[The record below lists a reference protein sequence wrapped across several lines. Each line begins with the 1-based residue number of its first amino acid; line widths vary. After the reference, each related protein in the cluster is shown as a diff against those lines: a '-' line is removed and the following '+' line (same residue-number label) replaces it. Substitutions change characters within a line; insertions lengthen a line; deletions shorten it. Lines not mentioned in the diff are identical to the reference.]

1 MSARPA
7 PNNAA
12 ASNWMRNAADN
23 TSGSSAIANGSTNMT
38 LEKKQLEELY
48 RALRA
53 MTAAIDKILK
63 AA

>member
-1 MSARPA
+1 MTPARM
-7 PNNAA
+7 NQN
-12 ASNWMRNAADN
+12 RDG
-23 TSGSSAIANGSTNMT
+23 GSSSINGYPSMT